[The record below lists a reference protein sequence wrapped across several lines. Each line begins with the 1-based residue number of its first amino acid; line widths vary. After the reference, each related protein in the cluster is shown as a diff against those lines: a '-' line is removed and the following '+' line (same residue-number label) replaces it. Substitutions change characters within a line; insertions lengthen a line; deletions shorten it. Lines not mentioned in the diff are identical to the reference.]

1 MNEVPSYITK
11 SSLTSYITNEFSDKK
26 REISRMD
33 LRQEL
38 ENKKD

>member
-1 MNEVPSYITK
+1 MNEVPSYINK
-11 SSLTSYITNEFSDKK
+11 SAVPSYITNEFSAKK
-26 REISRMD
+26 SQISRMD